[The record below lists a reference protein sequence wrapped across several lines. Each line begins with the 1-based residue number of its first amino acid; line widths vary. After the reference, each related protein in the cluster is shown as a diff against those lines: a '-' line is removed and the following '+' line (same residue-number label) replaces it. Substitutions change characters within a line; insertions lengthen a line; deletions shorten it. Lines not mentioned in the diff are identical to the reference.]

1 MDPVLAACAQLLAVN
16 EVLFDRA
23 VGGLTEGELRRLP
36 VADANPMIWLAGH
49 VSATRTLLT
58 AMLGAG
64 TPVAWAPLFGQKSQP
79 SADAPYPPVAEIQ
92 QTLRESGATLR
103 ARFAQLTEADLAA
116 PAPRSFPIED
126 KTVRGAV
133 LFLTYHE
140 SYHAGQMA
148 YVRKCLGYPGVVDGQ

>member
-1 MDPVLAACAQLLAVN
+1 M
-16 EVLFDRA
+16 
-23 VGGLTEGELRRLP
+23 
-36 VADANPMIWLAGH
+36 
-49 VSATRTLLT
+49 
-58 AMLGAG
+58 
-64 TPVAWAPLFGQKSQP
+64 
-79 SADAPYPPVAEIQ
+79 
-92 QTLRESGATLR
+92 RESGATLR

-126 KTVRGAV
+126 KTMRGAV